1 MALSV
6 AQSHLRSVTAI
17 LTSRALRG
25 GLNLP
30 ARLYTVTDIL
40 IASRWEGTRSGLAR
54 QPSVAISPIPMTLSS
69 LLAALQAVLRPSCR
83 LPTMTSQ
90 VVQAP
95 EAPRLLAASLLTV
108 TPPMVAPQVGVPP
121 LAAPATSQRAG
132 PIPTLPTPMDR
143 TPTLSSPAARV
154 MQVAK
159 PSRPCVLRRPT
170 LPSLDSFGSTTSSP
184 VTSRR
189 ASRWAGSKAW

>member
-6 AQSHLRSVTAI
+6 AQSHLRSLTAI

-25 GLNLP
+25 GLNLL

-40 IASRWEGTRSGLAR
+40 IASRWEGTRSGLVR

-95 EAPRLLAASLLTV
+95 EAPRLLAESLLTV
-108 TPPMVAPQVGVPP
+108 TPPT
-121 LAAPATSQRAG
+121 AAPATPWMAG
-132 PIPTLPTPMDR
+132 PTPTLPTPTGR
-143 TPTLSSPAARV
+143 TPTRSSPTALR
-154 MQVAK
+154 MKVAK

-170 LPSLDSFGSTTSSP
+170 LPSLDSFGSTTSLP
-184 VTSRR
+184 VTSKR

>member
-6 AQSHLRSVTAI
+6 AQSHLRSLTAI
-17 LTSRALRG
+17 LTSHALRG

-30 ARLYTVTDIL
+30 ARLHTVTDIL

-69 LLAALQAVLRPSCR
+69 LVALQAVLRPSCP

-90 VVQAP
+90 AVQAP
-95 EAPRLLAASLLTV
+95 EALRLLAESLLTV

-121 LAAPATSQRAG
+121 LAAPAMSQRAG
-132 PIPTLPTPMDR
+132 PIPTLPKPMDR
-143 TPTLSSPAARV
+143 TPTRSSPAARV

-159 PSRPCVLRRPT
+159 PSRACVPRRPT
-170 LPSLDSFGSTTSSP
+170 LPSLDSFGSTTSLP
-184 VTSRR
+184 VTSKR
-189 ASRWAGSKAW
+189 ARRWAGSKAW

>member
-6 AQSHLRSVTAI
+6 AQSHLRSLTAI
-17 LTSRALRG
+17 LTSHALRG
-25 GLNLP
+25 ASNPP
-30 ARLYTVTDIL
+30 ARLYTFTDIL
-40 IASRWEGTRSGLAR
+40 TAFRWEGIRSGLAR
-54 QPSVAISPIPMTLSS
+54 QPSVAISPIPMTRSS
-69 LLAALQAVLRPSCR
+69 LAALQAALRPSCP

-90 VVQAP
+90 VIRVP
-95 EAPRLLAASLLTV
+95 EAPRLLAESLLTV
-108 TPPMVAPQVGVPP
+108 TPPMVALQVGVPP

-184 VTSRR
+184 VTSKR